1 MRVSQIFYCKLE
13 VKTLDDSFQR
23 FVYHFFVYWHNIS
36 FFPLAWIYI
45 PLSMQWLK
53 MNFNDLQMQ
62 VLHIF
67 IMRILV
73 LSRPS
78 ALFGSSI
85 AITLSMSSSVVL
97 TEDNLSF
104 VLQDKVRGSRLLLL
118 IKQRW
123 FAKNELNSSAFF
135 EICNIF
141 IVSKQIQNTWNFFLK
156 KGTFQ
161 NGPKS
166 LKTFTK
172 VK

>member
-1 MRVSQIFYCKLE
+1 
-13 VKTLDDSFQR
+13 
-23 FVYHFFVYWHNIS
+23 
-36 FFPLAWIYI
+36 
-45 PLSMQWLK
+45 MQWLK
-53 MNFNDLQMQ
+53 MNLNDLQMQ

-118 IKQRW
+118 IK
-123 FAKNELNSSAFF
+123 
-135 EICNIF
+135 
-141 IVSKQIQNTWNFFLK
+141 
-156 KGTFQ
+156 
-161 NGPKS
+161 
-166 LKTFTK
+166 
-172 VK
+172 